1 MTSLTTIAGVLPLV
15 IGLGSGG
22 QLYRPLAASVI
33 GGAVSALV
41 VTFFL
46 MPTAYFVVER
56 AKETTAGQRGR
67 GAAGQDPLAAVIE
80 GGEL

>member
-1 MTSLTTIAGVLPLV
+1 
-15 IGLGSGG
+15 LGSGG

-56 AKETTAGQRGR
+56 AKEKTAGQN
-67 GAAGQDPLAAVIE
+67 PLAAVIE

>member
-33 GGAVSALV
+33 GGAISALV

-46 MPTAYFVVER
+46 MPTAYYVVER
-56 AKETTAGQRGR
+56 AKETAARAAR
-67 GAAGQDPLAAVIE
+67 AAGAAGAVVE
-80 GGEL
+80 GGDL

>member
-1 MTSLTTIAGVLPLV
+1 MTSLTTIAGILPLAL
-15 IGLGSGG
+15 GLGSGG

-33 GGAVSALV
+33 GGAISALV

-46 MPTAYFVVER
+46 MPTAYYVVER
-56 AKETTAGQRGR
+56 AKETTAGAA
-67 GAAGQDPLAAVIE
+67 GAARAVSE

>member
-33 GGAVSALV
+33 GGAISALA

-46 MPTAYFVVER
+46 MPTAYFVVES
-56 AKETTAGQRGR
+56 AKEAKA
-67 GAAGQDPLAAVIE
+67 GAAGAARAVIE
-80 GGEL
+80 GGER